1 MKNETWKILQGFGAH
16 GSALLITHE
25 FVMRSW
31 LKMFAAWLT
40 CFSHAVA
47 VVRLSHIPTK
57 FKIFKNPR
65 QWNMD
70 SDDAAFDV

>member
-1 MKNETWKILQGFGAH
+1 MKHEKYFKDFAH
-16 GSALLITHE
+16 MEVLLITHE

-31 LKMFAAWLT
+31 SKMFAAWLT

-65 QWNMD
+65 QWNMA
-70 SDDAAFDV
+70 SDNAAFDV